1 MRLDRFTLRGQE
13 AIQAGIELAE
23 RNQNQQVEPEHLLC
37 AMLEQP
43 EGIVRPLLG
52 KLGANVQ
59 VVLNDCQ
66 AAVARFPRV
75 HYLADTL
82 AHFRLHDASKTM
94 SQGPRFR
101 SEQTAGLAALAAD
114 PAYPLRI
121 NRAAKLSIL
130 EGALPL
136 MCGGQVVFVTSH
148 WAHLYGQVAQLPRYA
163 AVAETKHA
171 GEQALRGRQAA
182 LARRGIRLLVVT
194 GDPVEGTITPK
205 LLELAAPGLTAA
217 RQEKIGGLPDTRQ
230 MAEAIVMAAMDPAL
244 ASGHTVVVGGALDS
258 LPRSGTGH

>member
-1 MRLDRFTLRGQE
+1 
-13 AIQAGIELAE
+13 
-23 RNQNQQVEPEHLLC
+23 
-37 AMLEQP
+37 
-43 EGIVRPLLG
+43 
-52 KLGANVQ
+52 LGAPDHPVALITGGSRGIGAATARALSERGYDVAFTFRNKEAR
-59 VVLNDCQ
+59 
-66 AAVARFPRV
+66 AAVVVSAVEQRGAGC
-75 HYLADTL
+75 LALRCDMTRQAEVEQL
-82 AHFRLHDASKTM
+82 FV
-94 SQGPRFR
+94 RFR
-101 SEQTAGLAALAAD
+101 EWRDHLNILVLSASGGLERDLVAAD

-121 NRAAKLSIL
+121 NRDAQLSIL

-194 GDPVEGTITPK
+194 GDLVEGTITPK